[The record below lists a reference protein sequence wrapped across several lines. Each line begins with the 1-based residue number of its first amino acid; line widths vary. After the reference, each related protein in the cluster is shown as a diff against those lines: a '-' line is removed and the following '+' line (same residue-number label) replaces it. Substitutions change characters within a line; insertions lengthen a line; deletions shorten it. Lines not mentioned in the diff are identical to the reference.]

1 MSKSDAWV
9 FLDLDGTMTDAGPG
23 ITKSIAYALEKMQL
37 PSPPLQDLEKYIGP
51 ALQETFPQ
59 LGVDDV
65 NAALGF
71 YRERYTSVG
80 LFENSVY
87 DGVHQMMDDLAALGF
102 RLAMATA
109 KPLVYAS
116 RIAAHYDLAPRMERQ
131 FGSELGGWL
140 SNKKDLLKH
149 ALKETGADPA
159 LSFMLGDRRHD
170 AIGARQNGVTPLGA
184 LWGFGSRAELEEA
197 QCAAIGQAPA
207 EIAALVERLR

>member
-1 MSKSDAWV
+1 MTNSDAWV

-23 ITKSIAYALEKMQL
+23 ITKSIAYALEKMGMT
-37 PSPPLQDLEKYIGP
+37 PPPLEALEKFIGP
-51 ALQETFPQ
+51 ALQDTFPQ

-65 NAALGF
+65 ETALGF
-71 YRERYTSVG
+71 YRERYTDVG

-87 DGVHQMMDDLAALGF
+87 DGVHQMMDALVARGF

-116 RIAAHYDLAPRMERQ
+116 RITAHYELAPRMERQ

-140 SNKKDLLKH
+140 TDKKDLLAH
-149 ALKETGADPA
+149 ALKETGADPSV
-159 LSFMLGDRRHD
+159 SFMLGDRRHD
-170 AIGARQNGVTPLGA
+170 AIGARHNAIAPIGA

-197 QCAAIGQAPA
+197 QCVAIGEAPA
-207 EIAALVERLR
+207 DIPMIVERLR